1 MCSSDLALRYRVWR
15 IQEMPSQ
22 ARIISAYLKYLAKY
36 VHEKNIPDRQREEL
50 QEIFD
55 RMKLQPLPEEREEF
69 ESRAILYHVLLDL
82 EDFLLAKQRFADQYI
97 RGRNRRY

>member
-1 MCSSDLALRYRVWR
+1 
-15 IQEMPSQ
+15 
-22 ARIISAYLKYLAKY
+22 
-36 VHEKNIPDRQREEL
+36 
-50 QEIFD
+50 
-55 RMKLQPLPEEREEF
+55 MKLQPLPEEREEF